1 MKYVVLITILILAG
15 CAGGSHEPTR
25 WVMPDIMFGVD
36 VSADTK

>member
-25 WVMPDIMFGVD
+25 WVMPGIMVE
-36 VSADTK
+36 VNASADTK